1 MHKKRKRWES
11 AYSQKEKEI
20 VETVRRSQLSVSN
33 DYELKK
39 ITRPEEGFLNCTAEE
54 DQEDLI
60 FHYDVRHVFP
70 WTEIRRER
78 RELMLSALI
87 DAGKLEEPA
96 KLYCFTLSPEN
107 LYYDIQGR
115 VYVKA
120 RDVYGAEGGYSEEK
134 FLTEY
139 KSLIGCTLL
148 KKYKFEDYDEGGQ
161 ELLKED
167 KFLSGIVGCNDA
179 VQITDMLHEEYF
191 RYRKDREARFAEVSK
206 AGDRGRKAAL
216 GITGAL
222 LAAGIALLAY
232 LLVWMQPYEEA
243 VIAAY
248 TAYLQSDYNGIIVAM
263 EPVETERMDACQK
276 YILSYACVRCES
288 FSEESMRNILNTIT
302 LNGDEKIMEYWICI
316 NRLDTDRAIDI
327 AMQESSNQLLY
338 YAYLK
343 KKAVIEAD
351 PSLTG
356 QEKNELLQEIDGKLE
371 PLREEFSSFTEE

>member
-11 AYSQKEKEI
+11 AYSQEEKEI

-39 ITRPEEGFLNCTAEE
+39 ISRPQEGFLDCRVEE

-60 FHYDVRHVFP
+60 FRYDVRHVFP

-87 DAGKLEEPA
+87 DAGKLEKPA

-120 RDVYGAEGGYSEEK
+120 RDVYGAEGAYSEEK
-134 FLTEY
+134 FLAEY

-167 KFLSGIVGCNDA
+167 KFLSGIVGCGDA

-216 GITGAL
+216 GITGVL

-232 LLVWMQPYEEA
+232 LLIWMQPYEEA

-248 TAYLQSDYNGIIVAM
+248 TAYLQSDYNGVIVAM
-263 EPVETERMDACQK
+263 EPVETERMDAYQK

-343 KKAVIEAD
+343 KKAVIETD

-356 QEKNELLQEIDGKLE
+356 QEKNELLQEIDNKLE

>member
-11 AYSQKEKEI
+11 AYSQEEKEI
-20 VETVRRSQLSVSN
+20 VETVRRSQLFVSN

-39 ITRPEEGFLNCTAEE
+39 IIRPQEGFLDCTVEE
-54 DQEDLI
+54 DQEELI
-60 FHYDVRHVFP
+60 FRYNVRHVFP

-87 DAGKLEEPA
+87 DAGKLEKPA
-96 KLYCFTLSPEN
+96 KLYCFTPSPEN

-120 RDVYGAEGGYSEEK
+120 RDVYGAEGEYSEEK
-134 FLTEY
+134 FLAEY

-167 KFLSGIVGCNDA
+167 KFLSGIVGCGDA
-179 VQITDMLHEEYF
+179 VQIVDMLHEEYF
-191 RYRKDREARFAEVSK
+191 RYRKDREARFVEVSK

-248 TAYLQSDYNGIIVAM
+248 TAYLQSDYNGVIVAM
-263 EPVETERMDACQK
+263 GPVETERMDAYQK

-371 PLREEFSSFTEE
+371 PLREEFSTLTEE

>member
-20 VETVRRSQLSVSN
+20 VETVRRSQLFVSN

-39 ITRPEEGFLNCTAEE
+39 ISRQQEGFLDCTVEE

-60 FHYDVRHVFP
+60 FHYDIRHVFP

-87 DAGKLEEPA
+87 DAEKLEKLA
-96 KLYCFTLSPEN
+96 KLYCFMLSPEN

-120 RDVYGAEGGYSEEK
+120 RDVYGAEREYSEEK

-167 KFLSGIVGCNDA
+167 RFLSGIVGCVDVEQTA
-179 VQITDMLHEEYF
+179 DMLHEEYF
-191 RYRKDREARFAEVSK
+191 CYRKDREARFVEVSK
-206 AGDRGRKAAL
+206 AGNSGRKAAL

-222 LAAGIALLAY
+222 LVAGIALLTY
-232 LLVWMQPYEEA
+232 LLIWIQPYEKA

-248 TAYLQSDYNGIIVAM
+248 TAYLQSDYNGIILAM
-263 EPVETERMDACQK
+263 EPVETERMDAYQK

-316 NRLDTDRAIDI
+316 NRFDTDRAIDI

-351 PSLTG
+351 PSLSG

-371 PLREEFSSFTEE
+371 PLREEFSTLTEE

>member
-11 AYSQKEKEI
+11 AYSQEEKEI

-39 ITRPEEGFLNCTAEE
+39 IIRPQEGFLDCTVEE
-54 DQEDLI
+54 DQEDLV
-60 FHYDVRHVFP
+60 FRYDIRHVFP

-87 DAGKLEEPA
+87 DAGKLEELA
-96 KLYCFTLSPEN
+96 KQYCFTLSPEN

-134 FLTEY
+134 FLAEY

-167 KFLSGIVGCNDA
+167 KFLSGIVGCSDA
-179 VQITDMLHEEYF
+179 MQIADMLHEEYF
-191 RYRKDREARFAEVSK
+191 RYRKDREARFVEVSK

-222 LAAGIALLAY
+222 LAAGAALLIY
-232 LLVWMQPYEEA
+232 LLVWIQPYEKA

-248 TAYLQSDYNGIIVAM
+248 TAYLQSDYSGVIAAM

-327 AMQESSNQLLY
+327 AMQESSSQLLY

-343 KKAVIEAD
+343 KKAAIEAD